1 MFKNIGFFLTDSS
14 IGGSFVTK
22 NARKRKSARG
32 VAGLIQLDKIKI
44 MFNILFK
51 IISDNNQ

>member
-1 MFKNIGFFLTDSS
+1 MTKKRIGAS
-14 IGGSFVTK
+14 IVTK
-22 NARKRKSARG
+22 NARKGKSARG

>member
-1 MFKNIGFFLTDSS
+1 M
-14 IGGSFVTK
+14 TK